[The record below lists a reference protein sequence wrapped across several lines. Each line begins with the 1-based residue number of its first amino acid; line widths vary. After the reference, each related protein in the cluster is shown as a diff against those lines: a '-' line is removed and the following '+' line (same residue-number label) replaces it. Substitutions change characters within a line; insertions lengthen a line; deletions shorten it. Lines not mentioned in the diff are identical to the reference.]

1 MENLNFETG
10 IKHYAVNGV
19 EDVLAFNP
27 TDGAFVSRLYD
38 TFMALSEK
46 QDSFEEEM
54 ANTTDNLSV
63 FELAKKIDAEM
74 RKMIDGIFGKPVCNE
89 IFGNTNVYA
98 LASGLPLWVNFFMA
112 LLDEVDGSFSAENA
126 KTDARIAKYTAKYA
140 KK

>member
-46 QDSFEEEM
+46 QDSFEAEM

-63 FELAKKIDAEM
+63 FELAKKRDAEM
-74 RKMIDGIFGKPVCNE
+74 RQMIDGIFGKPVCNE

-98 LASGLPLWVNFFMA
+98 LAAGLPLWVNFF
-112 LLDEVDGSFSAENA
+112 L
-126 KTDARIAKYTAKYA
+126 II
-140 KK
+140 